1 MGRYVH
7 RGSRGIAL
15 IDSSGEWPRL
25 RYVFDMSDT
34 GGMERARTPY
44 LWECREE
51 YADAIRTMPESRYGV
66 DGKGGLPEQLE
77 RIASRLAEKYWR
89 DYKRDILAIVADFFT
104 GMICLGIAFLLSP
117 YGLHLLAVKLV
128 TWFIV
133 MLTLLKEKIYG

>member
-1 MGRYVH
+1 MPYIPMPKGR
-7 RGSRGIAL
+7 GFTAL
-15 IDSSGEWPRL
+15 S
-25 RYVFDMSDT
+25 V
-34 GGMERARTPY
+34 
-44 LWECREE
+44 
-51 YADAIRTMPESRYGV
+51 RTMPESHYGV

-104 GMICLGIAFLLSP
+104 GMICLGIAFLLSS